1 MEETMNL
8 YSFKDLLEKFEIQDE
23 FPMLDA
29 SYSGTVTLIWS
40 HVKDFMSDLA
50 SKYKKDKEAGHMIP
64 SFITTNKIY
73 YEKMLKL
80 LFNRWYYQNIYL
92 IIAKEL
98 NDESILK
105 WALLF
110 MNKLE
115 LSGYEF
121 VKIIKTQEE
130 YLTNI
135 SNEIKSTS
143 KSSSVI
149 KHNDTPTSY
158 GNYSADNY
166 MSDLSNSSNDTES
179 VASVDQLTRYNQV
192 RNTIE
197 NTYQNWMNEFKEF
210 EIWI

>member
-8 YSFKDLLEKFEIQDE
+8 YSFKDLLEKFKIQDE

-40 HVKDFMSDLA
+40 HVKDFMFDLA
-50 SKYKKDKEAGHMIP
+50 FKYKKDKEVGYMIP